1 MTGYAGTPVQDAS
14 KPLLTLN
21 ERLIATILIVAPDYF
36 RTLEIPLKRGRSFT
50 ERDKD
55 GAQRV
60 AIIDENLAHRF
71 WPGYPRGQDPIGQR
85 LIIGG
90 TNPQP
95 VEIVGVAGNVHQNID
110 NSAWPES
117 VYVPFAQSPLPSAM
131 LAIRTQGDPLHFTAA
146 VREQVQALDRDQPVA
161 EVQTMNDLVESELGQ
176 RRLLVKL
183 LGAFAG
189 MALILALIGI
199 YGVIAYSVT
208 QRIHEIGLRRALGA
222 RESDILWLIV
232 GQGFGLT
239 LAGVVL
245 GLAGAFALTRVL
257 KALLFHVG
265 ATDPAT
271 FASVGVLF
279 ILVALGAS
287 YLPARRAAKVDPM
300 VSLRY
305 D

>member
-1 MTGYAGTPVQDAS
+1 
-14 KPLLTLN
+14 
-21 ERLIATILIVAPDYF
+21 
-36 RTLEIPLKRGRSFT
+36 
-50 ERDKD
+50 
-55 GAQRV
+55 
-60 AIIDENLAHRF
+60 
-71 WPGYPRGQDPIGQR
+71 
-85 LIIGG
+85 
-90 TNPQP
+90 
-95 VEIVGVAGNVHQNID
+95 
-110 NSAWPES
+110 
-117 VYVPFAQSPLPSAM
+117 
-131 LAIRTQGDPLHFTAA
+131 
-146 VREQVQALDRDQPVA
+146 
-161 EVQTMNDLVESELGQ
+161 
-176 RRLLVKL
+176 
-183 LGAFAG
+183 
-189 MALILALIGI
+189 
-199 YGVIAYSVT
+199 
-208 QRIHEIGLRRALGA
+208 LGA

-245 GLAGAFALTRVL
+245 GLAGAFALTPVL